1 MIRSVIE
8 YKINFDLQLSYSD
21 STSFEFNC
29 PITIAFL
36 LFSFQVQRFVS
47 KKIF

>member
-21 STSFEFNC
+21 STSFEFN
-29 PITIAFL
+29 
-36 LFSFQVQRFVS
+36 
-47 KKIF
+47 